1 MSTFSVRRAGVDDL
15 TRVAPLFDA
24 YRVFYDR
31 PADLE
36 TSTAFMRARLTNG
49 DSVVFLAEDERTEA
63 LGFVQLFPLFSSTAP
78 TPGAFWL
85 LNDLYVAEAHRA
97 HGVGRA
103 LMERAE
109 RLARETDAVGLTL
122 TTAIDNLRA
131 HRLYESMDYRR
142 DTRFF
147 TYERTL

>member
-1 MSTFSVRRAGVDDL
+1 MSAFSVRRAGVDD
-15 TRVAPLFDA
+15 VASVAALFDA
-24 YRVFYDR
+24 YRVFYER
-31 PADLE
+31 PPDAE
-36 TSTAFMRARLTNG
+36 GSTAFLHERLTNG
-49 DSVVFLAEDERTEA
+49 DSVVFLAEDEHGEA
-63 LGFVQLFPLFSSTAP
+63 LGFVQLYPLFSSTAA
-78 TPGAFWL
+78 TPGKLWL
-85 LNDLYVAEAHRA
+85 LSDLYVAEAHRV

-122 TTAIDNLRA
+122 TTAIGNLRA
-131 HRLYESMDYRR
+131 QRLYESMDYRR

>member
-1 MSTFSVRRAGVDDL
+1 MSTFSVRRASVDDVTL
-15 TRVAPLFDA
+15 VAPLFDA
-24 YRVFYDR
+24 YRVFYER
-31 PADLE
+31 PSDLE
-36 TSTAFMRARLTNG
+36 TSTAFLHARLANG
-49 DSVVFLAEDERTEA
+49 DSIVFLAEDERGEA
-63 LGFVQLFPLFSSTAP
+63 LGFVQLFPLFSTTAA
-78 TPGAFWL
+78 TPGKYWL
-85 LNDLYVAEAHRA
+85 LNDLYVAEAHRV

-131 HRLYESMDYRR
+131 QRLYESMDYRR